1 METGDELLEL
11 QARLADAGQEVTT
24 VIDHKSI
31 HSIYFHDFSGIAPE
45 ASVWITNPTGKA
57 LDYSTKNVFGDPNP
71 VPAQQEEM
79 YKALLVQSNR

>member
-24 VIDHKSI
+24 VINHKSI
-31 HSIYFHDFSGIAPE
+31 HSISFHDFSGIAPE

-57 LDYSTKNVFGDPNP
+57 PDYSNKNVFADPNP
-71 VPAQQEEM
+71 VPALQEEM
-79 YKALLVQSNR
+79 DKARLVESS